1 MLELKVP
8 KKLADPKLKR
18 SSDELMKSI
27 ERNYGWLAIEYV
39 QWVINNKDEVIE
51 VTIGNTEQARSTRR
65 VGIGKQVPGQ
75 QGVPRR

>member
-39 QWVINNKDEVIE
+39 QWVINNKDEVSRLLLE
-51 VTIGNTEQARSTRR
+51 TQNRLDQHA
-65 VGIGKQVPGQ
+65 
-75 QGVPRR
+75 GVESANRFWSAG